1 MLPQS
6 VSQDEKKFF
15 FHPIFI
21 AFVDEFVTG
30 EKKETPVVRE
40 VLNRS
45 AVHVVKV
52 IYLLTVDLIN
62 KLECFSH

>member
-21 AFVDEFVTG
+21 AFVDELVAG
-30 EKKETPVVRE
+30 EKKETPVVGE
-40 VLNRS
+40 VLNWS
-45 AVHVVKV
+45 EVHVIKV
-52 IYLLTVDLIN
+52 IYRVTVDLIN